1 MLQQQKSL
9 RKNRQHLKQEQNIKK
24 INIQKILMK
33 FTHQEKVNSGDEKL
47 GIFLNR
53 HPPKFSWYQIPL
65 YPLALRE
72 ITEQLKWKPVL

>member
-1 MLQQQKSL
+1 
-9 RKNRQHLKQEQNIKK
+9 
-24 INIQKILMK
+24 MK

-53 HPPKFSWYQIPL
+53 HPLKFSWYQIPL

-72 ITEQLKWKPVL
+72 ITEQLKWKPVLGKLGEGGGGSSYKKKHHVE